1 MIKKIY
7 LNNKLKYFYLIG
19 GALSIKNIDF
29 EKLNNID
36 EKKYNEYQN
45 KKQPYD
51 INNRYINI
59 FYIFSLHLS
68 DSTIT
73 IIQKKSDEF
82 LKYMN
87 THNSNDTQIINDASE
102 KTLIKFY
109 GGYIPMKR
117 KSIN

>member
-36 EKKYNEYQN
+36 EKKYNEYKN
-45 KKQPYD
+45 RKQSYD
-51 INNRYINI
+51 SNNRYINI
-59 FYIFSLHLS
+59 FHIFSLHLS
-68 DSTIT
+68 DSTII
-73 IIQKKSDEF
+73 IIQKNSEKF
-82 LKYMN
+82 LKYIKEN
-87 THNSNDTQIINDASE
+87 NPNDITKINHASE
-102 KTLIKFY
+102 NTLIKFY

-117 KSIN
+117 K